1 MVNPAVE
8 IVLWDR
14 VIAALLWDRESNLGT
29 FEYHPEF
36 LRSNIQIAPLTMP
49 LRAGLF
55 RFPELSRSTFRG
67 LPGLVS
73 DSLPDR
79 FGDALIDQW
88 LARQNR
94 NKATFSPVERLCYIG
109 VRGMGALEYRP
120 VLHPS
125 ASSRS
130 TPIEV
135 AELVELASTML
146 AKRES
151 LRSRWTK
158 ADEARRHTM
167 DQMLRVGTS
176 AAGARAKAVI
186 AWNPTT
192 HEIRSGQAAA
202 LPGFE
207 HWLLKFDGVEHN
219 RDRESDDPVGFGRIE
234 YAYSLMA
241 HAAGIQMSSCR
252 LLEENGRA
260 HFMTRRFDRT
270 EQGEKL
276 HMLSLCG
283 IAHLDF
289 NMAGAHSYEQ
299 AMRVIQALGMQH
311 PALEEQYRRMLFN
324 VLSRN
329 QDDHTR
335 NIAFLMDKRGTWSL
349 SPAFDIAFAY
359 NPDGAWTSVH
369 QMSLNGKRD
378 QFTLDDFAAVAKLF
392 RIKPWKR
399 ILAEVSDAIS
409 RWPDF
414 YKQANAN
421 VKFAKQ
427 IGKVFRSELMRNS

>member
-1 MVNPAVE
+1 MEMVNPAVE
-8 IVLWDR
+8 IILWDR
-14 VIAALLWDRESNLGT
+14 VVAALLWDQKTSIGS
-29 FEYHPEF
+29 FEYHPDF

-49 LRAGLF
+49 LRAGVF
-55 RFPELSRSTFRG
+55 RFPELSQSTFRG

-88 LARQNR
+88 LSRQGR
-94 NKATFSPVERLCYIG
+94 SKANFSPVERLCYIG
-109 VRGMGALEYRP
+109 IRGMGALEFRP

-130 TPIEV
+130 TPLDV
-135 AELVELASTML
+135 AELVDLASTML

-151 LRSRWTK
+151 LRGRWTK
-158 ADEARRHTM
+158 ADEERRHAI

-186 AWNPTT
+186 AWNPATN
-192 HEIRSGQAAA
+192 EIRSGQAKAQ
-202 LPGFE
+202 PGFE

-219 RDRESDDPVGFGRIE
+219 RDREANDPIGFGRIE
-234 YAYSLMA
+234 YAYSRMA
-241 HAAGIQMSSCR
+241 IAAGIEMSPCR

-260 HFMTRRFDRT
+260 HFMTKRFDRK
-270 EQGEKL
+270 EHGEKR

-299 AMRVIQALGMQH
+299 AMQVIQTLGMGHTAIQ
-311 PALEEQYRRMLFN
+311 EQYRRMIFN
-324 VLSRN
+324 VLARN

-335 NIAFLMDKRGTWSL
+335 NIAFLMDKQGKWTL
-349 SPAFDIAFAY
+349 SPAFDITFAY
-359 NPDGAWTSVH
+359 NPDGAWTSTH
-369 QMSLNGKRD
+369 QMTLNGKRD
-378 QFTLDDFAAVAKLF
+378 QFTLEDFEAVAKLF
-392 RIKPWKR
+392 RIKGWKS
-399 ILAEVSDAIS
+399 IHEEVSDAIAN
-409 RWPDF
+409 WPTF

-427 IGKVFRSELMRNS
+427 IGKTFRKELFF